1 VKNIAVALAM
11 LLATFGA
18 LAREATPLADDPQVE
33 ARLIAIAE
41 ELRCLVCQNESLI
54 ASRAGLAMDLKNQ
67 ARELIKAGKSD
78 AEIRDYMVQRY
89 GDFVLYRPP
98 LKSSTLLLWI
108 GPFALLIVG
117 FAAVWIFVRRRRTLP
132 AAALSSQDEARAD
145 ALLGTRA
152 DDSGR

>member
-1 VKNIAVALAM
+1 MNRVIAALAVV
-11 LLATFGA
+11 LLSCAA
-18 LAREATPLADDPQVE
+18 LAREAAPIAEDPRVE
-33 ARLIAIAE
+33 ARLISIAE

-54 ASRAGLAMDLKNQ
+54 ASRAGLALDLKNQ
-67 ARELIKAGKSD
+67 VREQIKAGKSD

-108 GPFALLIVG
+108 GPFALLTVG
-117 FAAVWIFVRRRRTLP
+117 FAAVWIFVRRRRSIP
-132 AAALSSQDEARAD
+132 AATLSSQDEARAD